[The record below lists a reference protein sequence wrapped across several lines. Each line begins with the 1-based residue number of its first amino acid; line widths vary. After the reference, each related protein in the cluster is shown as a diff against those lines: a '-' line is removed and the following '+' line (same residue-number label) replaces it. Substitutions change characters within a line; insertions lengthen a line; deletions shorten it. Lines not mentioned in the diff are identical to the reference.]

1 MRAGLMLCF
10 LCVVLTQPSVA
21 AEPKTAD
28 QAARMQME
36 ALGDRWPDRWQ
47 GRQHY
52 LYDEENLPQTTAAGA
67 ADARACANEMMRVRR
82 PDGSTRVQRVNRC
95 R

>member
-1 MRAGLMLCF
+1 MRAGPVFCV
-10 LCVVLTQPSVA
+10 LCVLAAPSIA
-21 AEPKTAD
+21 AEPKTTD
-28 QAARMQME
+28 EAAQMQME

-52 LYDEENLPQTTAAGA
+52 LYDEENLPQTTASGA
-67 ADARACANEMMRVRR
+67 NDARACANEPVRAR
-82 PDGSTRVQRVNRC
+82 RADGSMTVERVNRC

>member
-1 MRAGLMLCF
+1 MRAGLMLCV
-10 LCVVLTQPSVA
+10 LCVVMTHPSVA

-28 QAARMQME
+28 EAARMQME
-36 ALGDRWPDRWQ
+36 AVGDRWPDRWQ

-52 LYDEENLPQTTAAGA
+52 LYDEQNPPQTTASRAS
-67 ADARACANEMMRVRR
+67 DARACANEPVRVRR
-82 PDGSTRVQRVNRC
+82 PDGSTVVQRVNRC

>member
-1 MRAGLMLCF
+1 MSAGLL
-10 LCVVLTQPSVA
+10 LCVLCVALTHPSVA

-28 QAARMQME
+28 EAARMQME

-52 LYDEENLPQTTAAGA
+52 LYDEKNLPQTAASHA
-67 ADARACANEMMRVRR
+67 RDARACANEPVRVRR